1 MKFPNLI
8 FCLDRMIDL
17 PFSQPFYQWLLG
29 EEVTSMNL
37 LWNWNYKLFL
47 QASFDVADLKGIDP
61 DIFKTVSHL
70 QGIVHKKLKVDN
82 DR

>member
-37 LWNWNYKLFL
+37 LWNWIYK
-47 QASFDVADLKGIDP
+47 
-61 DIFKTVSHL
+61 
-70 QGIVHKKLKVDN
+70 
-82 DR
+82 

>member
-8 FCLDRMIDL
+8 FCLGRMIDL

-37 LWNWNYKLFL
+37 LWNWNYK
-47 QASFDVADLKGIDP
+47 
-61 DIFKTVSHL
+61 
-70 QGIVHKKLKVDN
+70 
-82 DR
+82 